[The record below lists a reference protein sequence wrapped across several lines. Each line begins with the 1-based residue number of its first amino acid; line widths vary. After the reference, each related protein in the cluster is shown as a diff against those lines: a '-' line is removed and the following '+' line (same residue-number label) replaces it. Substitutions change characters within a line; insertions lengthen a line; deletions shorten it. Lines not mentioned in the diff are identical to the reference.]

1 MRPSPRL
8 LAMALILAALTT
20 VLVLV
25 QPDAQMAVAGVWA
38 VFAVVGLGDLLAS
51 TPAKHLDVVVAA
63 PKLGYSGGVARLVA
77 QISARKSVLPPGLM
91 VRLDLDAALGDGLL
105 PAPARTDDTLRAA
118 TAVDLVLTR
127 RGVHAIRSVALKW
140 QSRLGL
146 FEIIGSWPLTHTL
159 TVVPDIT
166 PVLSGQIQTQM
177 LPLVE
182 GIKDMQLRGQ
192 GSEFHQLRDF
202 TTGMDPRNIDWKRS
216 ARLRSLVARE
226 TRAERNHQIML
237 CLDSGHLMSETIG
250 GLSKLDRAINA
261 ALALAWAGG
270 LGGDQV
276 GLYSFDSRPR
286 VFVPPAPGRAAFAR
300 LQATCAALNYET
312 VETNHT
318 LGLTHLSGKLARR
331 SLIIVFS
338 DFVDSITAELMVE
351 NMAVM
356 SRRHLVLFVA
366 LRDPA
371 LAALAHPD
379 VVTLDAVARSVAA
392 TQVLRER
399 RDVLDRLARL
409 GVICLDTTPETLT
422 GALISRYIDIKSRE
436 LI

>member
-105 PAPARTDDTLRAA
+105 PAPARTDDNLRAA

-127 RGVHAIRSVALKW
+127 RGVHAIRSIALKW

-159 TVVPDIT
+159 TVVPDVT

-177 LPLVE
+177 LPLME

-318 LGLTHLSGKLARR
+318 LGMTHLSGKLARR